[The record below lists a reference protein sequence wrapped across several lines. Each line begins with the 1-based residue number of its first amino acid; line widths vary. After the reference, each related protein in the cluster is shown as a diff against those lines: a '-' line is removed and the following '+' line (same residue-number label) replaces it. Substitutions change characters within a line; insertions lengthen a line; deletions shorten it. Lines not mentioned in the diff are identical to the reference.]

1 MCCCAGVRYMF
12 VGKAMEQ
19 RSSYRVLGV
28 LLFVQLGVSACAHAA
43 TLLMRSY
50 AGAAEES
57 RALAAIGSNGGADA
71 EHISRQRR
79 GERIVLLDVRVLS
92 PRVLVVRACFVRG
105 RDLSVGEPT
114 RTLPMQEDSQEVAEP
129 DGSKKAAV
137 DSGDVPAQRRCPLCL
152 GMRVDPTSTPCGHVF
167 CWECIAEWGSRTSGA
182 TDAECPLC
190 RAAFTLQQLVPVFHA
205 GF

>member
-1 MCCCAGVRYMF
+1 MF
-12 VGKAMEQ
+12 VGKAIEQ

-50 AGAAEES
+50 ARAAEES
-57 RALAAIGSNGGADA
+57 RASAAASSSGGTSADA

-79 GERIVLLDVRVLS
+79 GERIVLLDVRARS
-92 PRVLVVRACFVRG
+92 PGLLVVSACFCCG
-105 RDLSVGEPT
+105 CDLSGGEQSQFVRCPV
-114 RTLPMQEDSQEVAEP
+114 QEDSQEVAEP
-129 DGSKKAAV
+129 DGSQKTAV

-152 GMRVDPTSTPCGHVF
+152 GVRVDPTSTPCGHVF

-190 RAAFTLQQLVPVFHA
+190 RAAFTLQRLVPVWHA